1 MGWILW
7 IHFDHI
13 CSKYQ
18 TACLRSPPPPC
29 VGGPGV
35 VELSG
40 QGAECRV
47 LQQLP
52 DQLVRVV
59 GGVLAHAL
67 CAERLLLGS
76 LVLNTNRN
84 C

>member
-59 GGVLAHAL
+59 GGVLTHAL

>member
-18 TACLRSPPPPC
+18 TACLRSPPPPR

-59 GGVLAHAL
+59 GGVLTHAL

-76 LVLNTNRN
+76 LVLNTN

>member
-59 GGVLAHAL
+59 GGVLTHAL
-67 CAERLLLGS
+67 CAEWLLLGS
-76 LVLNTNRN
+76 LVLNTN